1 MHETVYR
8 RRDGNDGECTKT
20 SRMGGETRTKGGKR
34 PLTVGPIRIV
44 DAESDCQ
51 LGIREDGQRLEGKD
65 IRIRY
70 MSISLVFARTF
81 YRNNISTKR
90 DCQATLGI
98 RPCVA

>member
-1 MHETVYR
+1 MHDTVYK

-70 MSISLVFARTF
+70 EYITGFCKNLP
-81 YRNNISTKR
+81 
-90 DCQATLGI
+90 QE
-98 RPCVA
+98 